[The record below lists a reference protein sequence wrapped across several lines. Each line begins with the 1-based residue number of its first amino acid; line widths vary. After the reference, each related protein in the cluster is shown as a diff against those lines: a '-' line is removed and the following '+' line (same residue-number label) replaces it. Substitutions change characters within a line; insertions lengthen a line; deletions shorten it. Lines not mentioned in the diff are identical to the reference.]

1 MYKLIDKDIYIDRQ
15 LTSRLK
21 NGDEKAFRDIFDYFH
36 KPLYILAIKYLKDT
50 QLAEDAVQDIF
61 LKLWLN
67 RQKLDEDL
75 SLRGFLF
82 TSLKNH
88 ILNIIRNRKT
98 EIVKQ
103 TELRDKQFSPYHM
116 SEDSLKVVDYQ
127 AILTKGIKKLSPQRQ
142 HIFNLRVFVGLT
154 NQEVSGKLN
163 LSINTVK
170 FQFSQA
176 TKILREYLKKEAG

>member
-1 MYKLIDKDIYIDRQ
+1 
-15 LTSRLK
+15 LK
-21 NGDEKAFRDIFDYFH
+21 NGDEKAFREIFGYFH
-36 KPLYILAIKYLKDT
+36 KPLYILALKYLKDT

-61 LKLWLN
+61 LKLWIN
-67 RQKLDEDL
+67 RQSLDQDL

-98 EIVKQ
+98 EISKQ
-103 TELRDKQFSPYHM
+103 AELSNNNSILHHNF
-116 SEDSLKVVDYQ
+116 EDSFQIDDYQ
-127 AILTKGIKKLSPQRQ
+127 DIIAKGLKELSPQRQ
-142 HIFNLRVFVGLT
+142 LIFNLRVFVGLT

-176 TKILREYLKKEAG
+176 TKSLRKFLKKEVG